1 MKSREKGKLYADR
14 LKRTNLEE
22 AHDQRQDHEL
32 DRFGMKLIKGI
43 GIFGVILGGV
53 ILIAF
58 WYWIIRLLYNAA

>member
-1 MKSREKGKLYADR
+1 MKSQEKGKLYADR

-43 GIFGVILGGV
+43 GIFGAILGAVILV
-53 ILIAF
+53 AF
-58 WYWIIRLLYNAA
+58 WFWTLRLLFKVF